1 MSFPRIT
8 LAKGKDKAFNRK
20 HPWIFSGALQSNTD
34 DIAQGAWVEVEN
46 ARKEPLGMAHFHK
59 GSIALRVFDFEGF
72 STPAKIYSKA
82 LQKAWDYR
90 MAMGYPNE
98 KTNAFRWVFGESD
111 GLPGL
116 IADYYNG
123 YVILQAHTVGVY
135 RDLATIAKLMAEIA
149 PDHIKGIYNKTEEDI
164 DKGEDNLP
172 EVPRWLHGKTQ
183 KIEISENGVRI
194 VIDFAEGQKT
204 GFFLDQRDAREW
216 VGQHSK
222 GKKVLNA
229 FSYTGGFSLLAL
241 ANGADKVVS
250 LDVSQ
255 RAIDVANQNAQLN
268 QVEGRHQ
275 GVTQDIFDYLRTMPN
290 DFDLVV
296 LDPPAFAK
304 RRNAVHNAVQAY
316 KRLNAAVLK
325 KVPSGT
331 LICTF
336 SCSQNVSRQ
345 LFEDTLRAAAIES
358 KRTVRIVHRF
368 DQPTDHPVSIYFP
381 EGEYLKGVAM
391 YVD

>member
-8 LAKGKDKAFNRK
+8 LAKGKEKAFKRK
-20 HPWIFSGALQSNTD
+20 HPWIFSGALQTDTD
-34 DIAQGAWVEVEN
+34 DLPQGSWVEVEDSKN
-46 ARKEPLGMAHFHK
+46 EPLGMAHFHK
-59 GSIALRVFDFEGF
+59 GSIALRVFEFEGF

-90 MAMGYPNE
+90 KGMGYPNQ
-98 KTNAFRWVFGESD
+98 KSNAFRWVFGESD

-123 YVILQAHTVGVY
+123 YVILQAHTLGVY
-135 RDLATIAKLMAEIA
+135 KDLPIIAKLLAEIA
-149 PDHIKGIYNKTEEDI
+149 SEHCKGIYNKTEEGI
-164 DKGEDNLP
+164 DKGVEGIP
-172 EVPRWLHGKTQ
+172 EVPRWLKGKTQ
-183 KIEISENGVRI
+183 KIEIIENGVRI
-194 VIDFAEGQKT
+194 AIDFAQGQKT

-216 VGQHSK
+216 VGNHSK

-250 LDVSQ
+250 LDVSE
-255 RAIDVANQNAQLN
+255 RAIAVANQNAQLN
-268 QVEGRHQ
+268 QMEGSHK
-275 GVTQDIFDYLRTMPN
+275 GVVQDIFDYLKTMPE
-290 DFDLVV
+290 DFSMVV

-325 KVPSGT
+325 KVPTGT

-358 KRTVRIVHRF
+358 KRVVRIVHRF

-391 YVD
+391 YVE